1 MIKVVKKSAFP
12 IFRAIFNTKFMSK
25 QLRKNTKKAKNKVY
39 RGVVHIQTGFNN
51 TLISITNVKGDVICW
66 SSAGASGL
74 KGKRRS
80 TAYAA
85 KLASANAA
93 RKAFRDFSV
102 KDVKVMIK
110 GPGAARETA
119 IHEIYK
125 AGMKLIVIREKT
137 GIPHNGCRPPKRRRV

>member
-1 MIKVVKKSAFP
+1 
-12 IFRAIFNTKFMSK
+12 MSK
-25 QLRKNTKKAKNKVY
+25 QTKKSTKKAKNKVY
-39 RGVVHIQTGFNN
+39 RGVVHIQTGYNN
-51 TLISITNVKGDVICW
+51 TIVTITNIKGDAICW

-85 KLASANAA
+85 KLAAANAA
-93 RKAFRDFSV
+93 RKGLRDFSV
-102 KDVKVMIK
+102 KEAKVLIT
-110 GPGAARETA
+110 GPGAARESA

-125 AGMKLIVIREKT
+125 AGIKLTVIREKS